1 MKLLKKLLAA
11 ALVGVMALTLL
22 AGCAQ
27 SVNEKELV
35 DALNDLHFLSD
46 YGVDTIE
53 KGDSKQAKQVL
64 TNIKNFIATHPSYPY
79 NAQEYLYNYDDYM
92 RDFDAYFDNIVPN
105 ETNDAYHIAYLRMD
119 EYQSKEFS
127 KNRTAFIAQ
136 LLYKA
141 DNYYTLNWRNIDLNN
156 PENFE
161 TTATASIATDKIG
174 DYEYLVIIFVQK
186 AKTPAAATD

>member
-35 DALNDLHFLSD
+35 TALNDLHYLSD
-46 YGVDTIE
+46 YGVETIE
-53 KGDSKQAKQVL
+53 KGDNKLAKQVL
-64 TNIKNFIATHPSYPY
+64 TNINNFIATHPSYPY
-79 NAQEYLYNYDDYM
+79 NAQEYLSDYDYYM
-92 RDFDAYFDNIVPN
+92 RDYSTYFDNIVPKD
-105 ETNDAYHIAYLRMD
+105 TNDAYHIAYLRMD

-136 LLYKA
+136 LLYKS
-141 DNYYTLNWRNIDLNN
+141 DNYYTLNWRNIDLDN

>member
-1 MKLLKKLLAA
+1 MKLLKKLLAVTLA
-11 ALVGVMALTLL
+11 GVLALTMLT
-22 AGCAQ
+22 GCAQ

-92 RDFDAYFDNIVPN
+92 RDFDAYFDNIVPK

-136 LLYKA
+136 LLYKS
-141 DNYYTLNWRNIDLNN
+141 DNCYTLNWRNIDLDN